1 MATAKKS
8 ATSEQEKIVTSAC
21 QSRGARW
28 LPPHNDEFGSLA
40 GYNIASSDTM
50 KPIAGKYML
59 DNSLGYKRLEH
70 SLLRGLLAIE
80 KVCGAHRFVQI
91 SNCNL

>member
-21 QSRGARW
+21 QSHGARW
-28 LPPHNDEFGSLA
+28 LPPHNDVFGSLA
-40 GYNIASSDTM
+40 GNNVASSDTM

-59 DNSLGYKRLEH
+59 DNSLGYKRLYH
-70 SLLRGLLAIE
+70 SLLHWLLAIE
-80 KVCGAHRFVQI
+80 KVCGVHRFVQI
-91 SNCNL
+91 